1 VSSVTIGIPSFILA
15 LEPNRELVRGRFLRN
30 VLRAAMPGG
39 LTDFLLVFC
48 AMGFG
53 FAFDLPADTVG
64 TICTMVV
71 LTVGISVLW
80 GVCRPFTTWHWV
92 LWGSC
97 AVLGY
102 GGAVLVA
109 PWLDLVWLDLG
120 GSLVLLVLLALVPPT
135 LYVMTLAGDR
145 LRSTAVEVIQKIRQ

>member
-1 VSSVTIGIPSFILA
+1 
-15 LEPNRELVRGRFLRN
+15 
-30 VLRAAMPGG
+30 M
-39 LTDFLLVFC
+39 
-48 AMGFG
+48 
-53 FAFDLPADTVG
+53 
-64 TICTMVV
+64 
-71 LTVGISVLW
+71 
-80 GVCRPFTTWHWV
+80 

-135 LYVMTLAGDR
+135 LYAMTLAGDR